1 MSDGV
6 QCNLMTLVVKLVHQ
20 LVVGVLVAEEEGG
33 RRRTLVDVSAV
44 VKQLA
49 VGFDVDNVDG
59 IVEG

>member
-1 MSDGV
+1 
-6 QCNLMTLVVKLVHQ
+6 MTLVVKLVHQ

-33 RRRTLVDVSAV
+33 RRRTLVDVSAIV
-44 VKQLA
+44 EQLA

>member
-20 LVVGVLVAEEEGG
+20 LVVGVLVAEEESG